1 MATKVYETAY
11 IQLISGKELYIT
23 PLKIKYLRDFM
34 DKFQDTKNLSDD
46 QETIDVLLDCAAIS
60 MRQYYPE
67 IATKEQVSEELDIKT
82 LYKLLDIAAGIK
94 IDSKKEDESI
104 SKQANDSGS
113 TWESFDLVSLES
125 EAFLLGIW
133 RDYEELEASLSMQEL
148 TAILTQKR
156 EMDYQNKKF
165 MAAIQ
170 GVELNDGKKGE
181 PDAWEKLKAR
191 VFSGGQTT
199 DPNDITSFQ
208 GPKAAKAGFGIG
220 MGIEYQKI

>member
-1 MATKVYETAY
+1 MLGQFAFWYTILMATKVYETAY

-104 SKQANDSGS
+104 SK
-113 TWESFDLVSLES
+113 
-125 EAFLLGIW
+125 
-133 RDYEELEASLSMQEL
+133 R
-148 TAILTQKR
+148 
-156 EMDYQNKKF
+156 
-165 MAAIQ
+165 
-170 GVELNDGKKGE
+170 
-181 PDAWEKLKAR
+181 
-191 VFSGGQTT
+191 
-199 DPNDITSFQ
+199 
-208 GPKAAKAGFGIG
+208 
-220 MGIEYQKI
+220 

>member
-1 MATKVYETAY
+1 MATKVYETAN
-11 IQLISGKELYIT
+11 IQLMSGKELYIT
-23 PLKIKYLRDFM
+23 PLKIKHLRDFM
-34 DKFQDTKNLSDD
+34 DKFQDTKKISDD
-46 QETIDVLLDCAAIS
+46 TETIDVLLDCAAIA

-67 IATKEQVSEELDIKT
+67 IATKDKVSDELDIKT

-94 IDSKKEDESI
+94 IDAKKEDESI

-113 TWESFDLVSLES
+113 TWENFDLVSLES

-133 RDYEELEASLSMQEL
+133 KDYEELEESLSMQEL

-156 EMDYQNKKF
+156 ELDYQNKKF

-170 GVELNDGKKGE
+170 GVDLNDGKKGE
-181 PDAWEKLKAR
+181 PDAWEKLKAK
-191 VFSGGQTT
+191 VFSNGQTA

-208 GPKAAKAGFGIG
+208 GPKAAKLGFGIG
-220 MGIEYQKI
+220 MGLEYEKI